1 MDSLDTNHFIELLNN
16 DSPNIIWDFDNMD
29 EIKYEINLCG
39 SCKNRN
45 INEKLKKIIINEEY
59 KLSSSPY
66 SKLKFTFINNF
77 ILISTYNISDNLKHS
92 NRHLD
97 KVLKHMRY
105 ILFDNNYNLILYV
118 NKPLKKKIKDLCR
131 TNNKYDF
138 KNYKIEFNHI
148 GKYITLFF
156 YNNNWFYIYNDCVSE
171 LSIKNHSI
179 FYELIETDLNNLD
192 TKFSYEFIMIDSRL
206 NTLIKS
212 MQSNHL
218 VLVNSSDINFKNI
231 TCFKKI
237 KLSKQIYISSL
248 EEFKFYIEELDYN
261 NKSRLNFKGII
272 LKNDYEEI
280 Y

>member
-16 DSPNIIWDFDNMD
+16 DSPNIIWDF
-29 EIKYEINLCG
+29 EINLCG

-156 YNNNWFYIYNDCVSE
+156 YNNNWFYIYND
-171 LSIKNHSI
+171 
-179 FYELIETDLNNLD
+179 
-192 TKFSYEFIMIDSRL
+192 
-206 NTLIKS
+206 
-212 MQSNHL
+212 
-218 VLVNSSDINFKNI
+218 
-231 TCFKKI
+231 TCI
-237 KLSKQIYISSL
+237 
-248 EEFKFYIEELDYN
+248 
-261 NKSRLNFKGII
+261 
-272 LKNDYEEI
+272 
-280 Y
+280 